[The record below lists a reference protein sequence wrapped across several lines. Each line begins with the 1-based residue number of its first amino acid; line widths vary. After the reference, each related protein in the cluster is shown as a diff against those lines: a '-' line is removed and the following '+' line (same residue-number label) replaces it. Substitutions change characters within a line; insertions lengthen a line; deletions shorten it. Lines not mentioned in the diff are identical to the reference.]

1 MRPAVFFRR
10 PSKIRTSGERGSP
23 APDDLSSTRNTRCKD
38 LVFEITVQQPGALYH
53 VNHPTRLSH
62 VASERL
68 FASNADQFSFSGPD
82 CIVNG
87 LHMLQAQ
94 MVWRAEPKAV
104 YLRRGNHLFN
114 RIESPGVTHA
124 KPAGEIGCR
133 FSMPVVWTV
142 YAEHISIAHANP
154 GLNVKARHKSAA
166 DESNSES
173 RRSHRSVVSFS
184 FTCKD
189 FVSDML

>member
-1 MRPAVFFRR
+1 MRPAVFFGR
-10 PSKIRTSGERGSP
+10 PSKVRTSGERSSSV
-23 APDDLSSTRNTRCKD
+23 PDDLPSPRNTRCKD
-38 LVFEITVQQPGALYH
+38 LVFKIAVQQPRTLYH
-53 VNHPTRLSH
+53 TNHRTRLGH

-68 FASNADQFSFSGPD
+68 FASNADQFAFSGLD
-82 CIVNG
+82 RIADD

-94 MVWRAEPKAV
+94 MVWRAKPEAV

-114 RIESPGVTHA
+114 RIECPGVTYT

-133 FSMPVVWTV
+133 FSMSVVWAV
-142 YAEHISIAHANP
+142 YAEHISIADADP

-173 RRSHRSVVSFS
+173 LSSHE
-184 FTCKD
+184 
-189 FVSDML
+189 

>member
-1 MRPAVFFRR
+1 MRPAVFFGR

-23 APDDLSSTRNTRCKD
+23 APDDLPSPRNTRCKD
-38 LVFEITVQQPGALYH
+38 LVFEITMQQPRAL
-53 VNHPTRLSH
+53 NHINHTTRLSH

-68 FASNADQFSFSGPD
+68 FAGNADQFAFSGLD
-82 CIVNG
+82 RIADD

-94 MVWRAEPKAV
+94 MVWRAKPEAV

-114 RIESPGVTHA
+114 RIECPGVTYTKSA
-124 KPAGEIGCR
+124 DEIGCR
-133 FSMPVVWTV
+133 FSMSVVWAV
-142 YAEHISIAHANP
+142 YPEHISIADADP

-173 RRSHRSVVSFS
+173 FRSHGWRSLLL
-184 FTCKD
+184 FTM
-189 FVSDML
+189 SDML